1 MTQVLFEAAL
11 KATVMLL
18 LVFGV
23 AMLLR
28 RASAAARHTVWSS
41 GFAGLLALPFLATT
55 LPWRIEVLPAAASI
69 APALAPSSTH
79 ETALVSG
86 ALVDEIPSAESVA
99 NFPRRSLRPQ
109 RPNPDPRIPNPGH

>member
-23 AMLLR
+23 AFLLR

-55 LPWRIEVLPAAASI
+55 LPWRREDVEPC
-69 APALAPSSTH
+69 
-79 ETALVSG
+79 V
-86 ALVDEIPSAESVA
+86 
-99 NFPRRSLRPQ
+99 
-109 RPNPDPRIPNPGH
+109 